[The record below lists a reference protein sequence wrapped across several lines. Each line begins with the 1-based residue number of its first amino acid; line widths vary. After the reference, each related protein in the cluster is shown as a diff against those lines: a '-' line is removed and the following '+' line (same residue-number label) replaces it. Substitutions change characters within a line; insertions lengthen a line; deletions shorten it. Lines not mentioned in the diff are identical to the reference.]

1 MGRDPTSSAA
11 PHKLAMAA
19 WMVPVDAIE
28 SAAPTARAKSNCPA
42 EKQNAEP
49 ACNRLGGGMQ
59 TRLRPSGLSRLRS
72 CA

>member
-1 MGRDPTSSAA
+1 
-11 PHKLAMAA
+11 MAA
-19 WMVPVDAIE
+19 WMIPVAAIG
-28 SAAPTARAKSNCPA
+28 SVAPTARAKSNCPA

-49 ACNRLGGGMQ
+49 ACNWLGGGTQ